1 MRALVCVGV
10 KESKC
15 YHSRFAGLRTADAA
29 SQLAWI
35 ARLHLGTSIFL
46 ITGIIEG
53 ILDLLAAVEGGDENE
68 QGSACDD

>member
-1 MRALVCVGV
+1 MRAFVCVGV

-29 SQLAWI
+29 SQLAI
-35 ARLHLGTSIFL
+35 ARLHLDTSIFL
-46 ITGIIEG
+46 VTGIIEG